1 MDREW
6 NVLHHHQHVGHR
18 YAGEQ
23 EVDGVTPHVLVCED
37 ENVDEVEED
46 AEDADGDGKV
56 AVYWLVG
63 SLQHNS
69 QSTVS
74 SSLSSTQFMSWRDYE
89 EILENWPSVVCGL
102 GSMELNLLIRR
113 LFFLEELE

>member
-1 MDREW
+1 MYREW

-18 YAGEQ
+18 YTCEQ

-74 SSLSSTQFMSWRDYE
+74 SSLSSTQFMSWRTMKRFWK
-89 EILENWPSVVCGL
+89 IGRV
-102 GSMELNLLIRR
+102 
-113 LFFLEELE
+113 LFVDLALWS